1 MFKIEICFIYTKISV
16 RTLERALL
24 IGESIRSEKIKSS
37 NVIIIIIIII
47 IIVLMRI
54 KIARIAI
61 KISFQ
66 IRMSL

>member
-1 MFKIEICFIYTKISV
+1 MLKIEICFIYTKISV
-16 RTLERALL
+16 RTLEISLL
-24 IGESIRSEKIKSS
+24 IGESIRSEKIKNS
-37 NVIIIIIIII
+37 NVMI

>member
-1 MFKIEICFIYTKISV
+1 MS
-16 RTLERALL
+16 ERALL

-37 NVIIIIIIII
+37 NVIIIIIII